1 MCSQVQVTNMDF
13 VLSGLSLNWLF
24 RDHSSSSKVLG
35 HSVEH
40 NPKVSIQ
47 EEHKIRVVSSAK
59 MSMVVGCG
67 SASGRSIVCIRNRSG
82 ERMDPCGT
90 PCVRVWG
97 KDCG

>member
-1 MCSQVQVTNMDF
+1 MCAVQVTNMDF
-13 VLSGLSLNWLF
+13 VLSVLSLNWLF

-67 SASGRSIVCIRNRSG
+67 SASGRSIVCIRNG

-90 PCVRVWG
+90 PCIRVWG